1 MEIQQRYVSMVYDM
15 NKYLSSMDSASAES
29 FKKEAII
36 FDNSVQTNVQG
47 DDSCTPPED
56 LT

>member
-1 MEIQQRYVSMVYDM
+1 
-15 NKYLSSMDSASAES
+15 MDSASAES